1 MAKNIKMTENY
12 VWVVWM
18 QKRRHHVLVCSF
30 CVFSCQM

>member
-18 QKRRHHVLVCSF
+18 QKRRHHVLGCNF
-30 CVFSCQM
+30 